1 MHKKLFMLMS
11 LHIVWG
17 IILALS
23 ISKYGLGASSDALAY
38 MFSGMNWIKG
48 NGLVEY
54 TGSQYVLWPPLYPM
68 LIGFLH
74 FTGLSAFASAHVIQ
88 FVTFLLIAYTS
99 SLFLLKIFRDDF
111 AFAWLGSFL
120 LFTGPVVVS
129 TFYMIG
135 TDYLFMLFPII
146 LSLLIQKYS
155 EQQTWFTLT
164 FIGLTAALAMLT
176 RYIGYALVLS
186 TMIAVFCYSTGS
198 AFKRFWYSLYTGLFS
213 LVPFLW
219 MLKTWQA
226 TSGNRREPLT
236 FIEYVS
242 QFTLGILD
250 WINIPLTSERD
261 ITVIH
266 IMTIGGSITLTMIL
280 LFLISKR
287 FNLFTP
293 MVTFILGSGVI
304 YTVALFSN
312 ALISYFNRLWGRFQ
326 LPIYFPFIIL
336 FLLVIGY
343 GLRYL
348 RENRSS
354 FYSLSA
360 VLSIL
365 FLLFISLSQVNR
377 SIYIMQNARD
387 AVIAENS
394 VNTQEMNENL
404 IIQYWRENPPKDDF
418 RLFSNYPEIVAF
430 FTEYQTFASP
440 RKSGV
445 YDKTIIPLENYTN
458 LLFSS
463 GQDAYLLWIEPHYY
477 EHVYLPYEFSTL
489 AQIEV
494 ILENEDGGL
503 YLLKPLR

>member
-1 MHKKLFMLMS
+1 MPKKLFILMS

-74 FTGLSAFASAHVIQ
+74 FTGLSAFASTHVIQ
-88 FVTFLLIAYTS
+88 FATFLLIAYTS
-99 SLFLLKIFRDDF
+99 SLFLLKIFHDDF

-120 LFTGPVVVS
+120 LFTGPVVIS

-155 EQQTWFTLT
+155 EQQTGVTLT

-176 RYIGYALVLS
+176 RYIGYAFVFS
-186 TMIAVFCYSTGS
+186 TLIAIFYYSTGS
-198 AFKRFWYSLYTGLFS
+198 AFKRFWRSFYAGFFS
-213 LVPFLW
+213 LTPFLW
-219 MLKTWQA
+219 MLKTWQV

-250 WINIPLTSERD
+250 WINISLASERD
-261 ITVIH
+261 VTTIH
-266 IMTIGGSITLTMIL
+266 IMAIWGSITLAVIF

-293 MVTFILGSGVI
+293 MVTFILGSGII
-304 YTVALFSN
+304 YTGALFGN

-326 LPIYFPFIIL
+326 LPLYFPLIVL
-336 FLLVIGY
+336 FLLVISY
-343 GLRYL
+343 GLRSL
-348 RENRSS
+348 RENRSML
-354 FYSLSA
+354 YPLSVA
-360 VLSIL
+360 LGVP
-365 FLLFISLSQVNR
+365 FLLFVSLSQLNR
-377 SIYIMQNARD
+377 SIDIMQNARNG
-387 AVIAENS
+387 VIAENS
-394 VNTQEMNENL
+394 VNTQEMNENVV
-404 IIQYWRENPPKDDF
+404 IQYWRENPPEDDF

-430 FTEYQTFASP
+430 FTERQTFASP

-445 YDKTIIPLENYTN
+445 YDKTIIPLENYKN

-463 GQDAYLLWIEPHYY
+463 GQDVYLLWIEPHDY
-477 EHVYLPYEFSTL
+477 EHVYLPDELSPL